1 IVMRDQWT
9 SVDCR
14 FERLAGHGQIGHGS
28 PEEQPPA
35 GNADPSRPL
44 RRSLDARAVGRDARV
59 RVHVSVELRDEYEG
73 DPGTNGFD
81 DARSRPDV
89 APPVKAIP
97 RALGAHSNL
106 LERHR
111 RVERVLRVTVEPEDE
126 RAEDVD
132 AMTAKLAQPRHELV
146 AGQVEAFVDILEPF
160 AGHRLDAD
168 ERAANLRALH
178 RVEEFRV
185 FGGLHRNLGVEDEIV
200 RQLGEPRH
208 QREAL
213 VAQRLELAQPRG
225 IGSAPRLRQ
234 IVERDRLDVVVGERD
249 ESKSET
255 AQLDD
260 LADDAIDAALARL
273 LSVGPPHG
281 TERAMLRAAAQR
293 LYRRPHV
300 PPLRKQIPSR
310 RHELIASDAA
320 PFVDRPRL
328 SSQALLDDARPD
340 DVAVAAHDR
349 VRLTVSRGFVRKQR
363 GMNAAEDDPG
373 AALAHLASDLVTAER
388 VAGMNADAD
397 DVARANRVEID
408 RIERFVDDDRIAP
421 AAAGRRREDV

>member
-1 IVMRDQWT
+1 
-9 SVDCR
+9 
-14 FERLAGHGQIGHGS
+14 
-28 PEEQPPA
+28 
-35 GNADPSRPL
+35 
-44 RRSLDARAVGRDARV
+44 
-59 RVHVSVELRDEYEG
+59 
-73 DPGTNGFD
+73 
-81 DARSRPDV
+81 
-89 APPVKAIP
+89 
-97 RALGAHSNL
+97 
-106 LERHR
+106 
-111 RVERVLRVTVEPEDE
+111 
-126 RAEDVD
+126 
-132 AMTAKLAQPRHELV
+132 MTAKLAQPRHELV

-234 IVERDRLDVVVGERD
+234 IVERDRIEVVVGERD

-310 RHELIASDAA
+310 RHELIARDAA
-320 PFVDRPRL
+320 PSVDRPRL
-328 SSQALLDDARPD
+328 SSQAL
-340 DVAVAAHDR
+340 AAHDR

-373 AALAHLASDLVTAER
+373 TALAHLASDLVTAER

-421 AAAGRRREDV
+421 AAAGRRREDVEPARRNHGDAERFHTRIDKMNARQVWTSSQARAL

>member
-1 IVMRDQWT
+1 
-9 SVDCR
+9 
-14 FERLAGHGQIGHGS
+14 
-28 PEEQPPA
+28 
-35 GNADPSRPL
+35 
-44 RRSLDARAVGRDARV
+44 
-59 RVHVSVELRDEYEG
+59 
-73 DPGTNGFD
+73 
-81 DARSRPDV
+81 
-89 APPVKAIP
+89 
-97 RALGAHSNL
+97 
-106 LERHR
+106 
-111 RVERVLRVTVEPEDE
+111 
-126 RAEDVD
+126 
-132 AMTAKLAQPRHELV
+132 
-146 AGQVEAFVDILEPF
+146 
-160 AGHRLDAD
+160 
-168 ERAANLRALH
+168 

-234 IVERDRLDVVVGERD
+234 IVERDRIEVVVGERD

-310 RHELIASDAA
+310 RHELIACDAA

-373 AALAHLASDLVTAER
+373 TALAHLASDLVTAER

-421 AAAGRRREDV
+421 AAAGRRREDVEPARRNHGDAERFHTRIDEMNAWQVWTSSRGKGFVRAWSGVAERSENQERSVYAGSTRARVTRTHVEHGHKGKMTNVMSTYALSSDRGPYKRDRERDHHRARAPGNHVSDA